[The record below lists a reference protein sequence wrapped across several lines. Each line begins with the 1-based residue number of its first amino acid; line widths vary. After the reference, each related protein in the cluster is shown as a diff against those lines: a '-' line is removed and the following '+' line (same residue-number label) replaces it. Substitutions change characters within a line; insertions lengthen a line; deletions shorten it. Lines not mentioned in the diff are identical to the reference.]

1 MIQMILLCGTGEA
14 VPSTAEYT
22 VGTGPLWADSGTRH
36 SRLGLT
42 HLGPGCFASSPSS
55 KCHEGSR
62 NLCANDVAPSQDLSL
77 WISATHFLAALA
89 SCISGSAFSQV
100 QPRVGQDGCPT

>member
-1 MIQMILLCGTGEA
+1 MKEMIRMILLCGTGEA

-22 VGTGPLWADSGTRH
+22 VGTGPLWADPGARH
-36 SRLGLT
+36 SCLGLT
-42 HLGPGCFASSPSS
+42 HLGPGYFAPSPSK

-62 NLCANDVAPSQDLSL
+62 NLCANDVAPSQDLSP

-89 SCISGSAFSQV
+89 S
-100 QPRVGQDGCPT
+100 